1 MVSSSTKKKHQ
12 TKKIIITILSIT
24 TSVFLLTAFL
34 SEGPSMFVNVIM
46 QNHNWIG
53 V

>member
-1 MVSSSTKKKHQ
+1 M
-12 TKKIIITILSIT
+12 IITILSIA